1 MTVLQAGQTL
11 SIAPGLDVVIFPPA
25 NTYIN
30 GLPTYGLGS
39 VGVASWGPVNVPVI
53 GMGNSAQVQA
63 QAMFGPIT
71 NRVHDIATAADV
83 YAGNGVQS
91 MTFVRVSDATDV
103 AAAMT
108 LMDIAATPAIGA
120 HLTAKYTGIVGNS
133 FSAAVS
139 AGRAVGTFKL
149 SLTRAGFV
157 PETWDNI
164 PGTGA
169 TFWQNLVNAVNN
181 GIPGS
186 SGPSQ
191 SFVATIG
198 VGTAAPNVTTPSTA
212 TGGTDGAT
220 GVTDTMLLGTDGLT
234 RTGMYALRQS
244 GVQVGNLID
253 CTTSSTWL
261 AQASF
266 GLSEGIAFHGAAPQ
280 GTTIAATGTL
290 LSAAGVDSYAFFCKA
305 GDFCWYQD
313 TVNGVNRS
321 LSPAT
326 YAAAKMAAT
335 SPEQS
340 SLNKPIYAL
349 IGTDRSNAKSIY
361 SQAEKEQAVINRVD
375 YIANPSPGG
384 NYFSVQTGNNS
395 SSLSSENGDN
405 FTRMTNYIAFTIN
418 SAMGYVIGQ
427 TQTTQQRR
435 NVRNSLNSFFNNMW
449 KSTPQMIGDVNNP
462 TAQPWLVVLDKSN
475 NTDASVAL
483 GNEIAAVSV
492 TYLSIVKRFI
502 VNYQGGQSVK
512 VTPA

>member
-30 GLPTYGLGS
+30 GLPTDGLGS
-39 VGVASWGPVNVPVI
+39 VGVGSWGPVNVPVI

-63 QAMFGPIT
+63 MYGPIT
-71 NRVHDIATAADV
+71 NRLHDISTAADV
-83 YAGNGVQS
+83 YDQNFVQS
-91 MTFVRVSDATDV
+91 MTFVRVTDGTDV
-103 AAAMT
+103 AASLT
-108 LMDIAATPAIGA
+108 LMDTAATPAVGA
-120 HLTAKYTGIVGNS
+120 HLTAKYTGIVGNT
-133 FSAAVS
+133 FSAAITT
-139 AGRAVGTFKL
+139 GRAVGTFKL
-149 SLTRAGFV
+149 TLTRAGFV

-169 TFWQNLVNAVNN
+169 AFWTNLVNAVNN

-191 SFVATIG
+191 NFVATVG
-198 VGTAAPNVTTPSTA
+198 VSTAAPNITTAYTA
-212 TGGTDGAT
+212 AGGTDGTTA
-220 GVTDTMLLGTDGLT
+220 VTDTMLLGTDGLV
-234 RTGMYALRQS
+234 RTGMYALRAT
-244 GVQVGNLID
+244 GVMVGNLID

-261 AQASF
+261 AQAQF
-266 GLSEGIAFHGAAPQ
+266 GLAEGIAFHGAAPQ
-280 GTTIAATGTL
+280 GSSIATTGTA
-290 LSAAGVDSYAFFCKA
+290 LSAAGVDAYSFFPKA

-313 TVNGVNRS
+313 VVNGVNRS

-326 YAAAKMAAT
+326 YAAAVMAAT

-340 SLNKPIYAL
+340 SLNKPIYGL
-349 IGTDRSNAKSIY
+349 IGTDRSNANNRY

-384 NYFSVQTGNNS
+384 NFFAVQTASNS
-395 SSLSSENGDN
+395 ASLSSENGDN

-427 TQTTQQRR
+427 TQTDAQRR
-435 NVRNSLNSFFNNMW
+435 NVRNTLNAFFNNMW

-462 TAQPWLVVLDKSN
+462 TSQPWQVILDKTN

-502 VNYQGGQSVK
+502 VNYMGGQSVK
-512 VTPA
+512 ITPAQ